1 MLLEEREDQ
10 IIIVDLNGIVDT
22 KPKTDYFIL
31 KFKDFDGDR
40 IFYQFDIDSWIQE
53 TYNDGIFNCVYK
65 KERMQLRQADRIAFA
80 INWHKNNKNP
90 KLGLKPFEE
99 LFKKNFAHNIQLDV
113 LKSILKPFEHRLK
126 YVDDGIEIDER
137 FFVNKN
143 AQAHYKN
150 EGIYKSLCIVASGY
164 LENFDVD
171 SKIGDIEINA
181 KTLEIVAKVMFLIK
195 PNMKDS
201 VFTEQVQQG
210 NPELL
215 EELRRDFD

>member
-40 IFYQFDIDSWIQE
+40 IFYQFDKDSWIQE

-65 KERMQLRQADRIAFA
+65 KERMQLRQANRIAFA
-80 INWHKNNKNP
+80 INWHKNNKNQ
-90 KLGLKPFEE
+90 KLALKPFEE

-150 EGIYKSLCIVASGY
+150 QGIYESLCIVASGY

-181 KTLEIVAKVMFLIK
+181 KTLEIVAKVMFLLK
-195 PNMKDS
+195 PDVKDS
-201 VFTEQVQQG
+201 VFFEQL
-210 NPELL
+210 PDELKTQI
-215 EELRRDFD
+215 RRDFD